1 MKTLQELKTS
11 RNTWENVELY
21 TSAEEATAHGFA
33 LMYDDE
39 RGSVY
44 GIRDAEA
51 VAAGNF
57 GKWEKIAFVPCAEL
71 FDAYNAEAEETD
83 EKESEN
89 AGTVGK
95 REILEAVAERL
106 EGDPSSDIAID
117 FCADYSASVSEY
129 ICDAFSDY
137 ADGRVDIYTADLW
150 KWAAD
155 NYEYIDQ
162 ARNEFGPA
170 DEILDDIRAGEYL
183 KNELDLSEDAAE
195 IYKTLA
201 REYIGNVILDDIAT
215 TAEML
220 ENALDDLESA
230 LETIDSG
237 DRIDA
242 IADACNDF
250 LKALS
255 DGSETINA

>member
-1 MKTLQELKTS
+1 MKTLRELKTS
-11 RNTWENVELY
+11 RNTWRNVELY
-21 TSAEEATAHGFA
+21 GSAEEATAHGFA

-57 GKWEKIAFVPCAEL
+57 GEWEKIAFVPCAEL

-89 AGTVGK
+89 AGTVCK
-95 REILEAVAERL
+95 REILETVAERL
-106 EGDPSSDIAID
+106 SDEPQSDIAID
-117 FCADYSASVSEY
+117 FCADYSASDSEY

-137 ADGRVDIYTADLW
+137 ADRRVDIYTADLW
-150 KWAAD
+150 RWAAD

-170 DEILDDIRAGEYL
+170 AEILDDIRAGEYL
-183 KNELDLSEDAAE
+183 KNETDLSEDAAE

-201 REYIGNVILDDIAT
+201 REYIGNVILDDITT
-215 TAEML
+215 TAERL
-220 ENALDDLESA
+220 GNAIDDLEGA
-230 LETIDSG
+230 LDMLDSG

-250 LKALS
+250 IKALA
-255 DGSETINA
+255 DESE